1 MIIRTVKEE
10 KNNKKTVDL
19 VTKYGT
25 TRITGTH
32 EEIHEEAEKLFIIDK

>member
-10 KNNKKTVDL
+10 KNGIETVEL

-32 EEIHEEAEKLFIIDK
+32 EEIQEEAEKLFIIDK